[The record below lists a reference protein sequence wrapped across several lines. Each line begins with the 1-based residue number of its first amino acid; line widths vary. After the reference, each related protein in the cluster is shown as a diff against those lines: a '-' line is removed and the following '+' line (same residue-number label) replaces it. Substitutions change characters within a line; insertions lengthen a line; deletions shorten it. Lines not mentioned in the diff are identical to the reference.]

1 MLKRYS
7 LYFFYYFLVTYFIQA
22 IGFNLGCYN
31 GVWNAYDNYLL
42 VFTEVFFVYI
52 LSLFF
57 YNNNILYLIF
67 EYFSNFFFSIYKF
80 IVRKRKLIIRLSLLF
95 SALFFISGYGNYR
108 YIGSASSS
116 LSLVLIITIFLRTLM
131 SILILSEFCFKKN
144 ENIRFFTLSRIDKIL
159 IILSLIMSIT
169 GVTSAIFL
177 AVSGFVLFLYK
188 KINIVLFFIITPGL
202 LLIIISFGYY
212 IKWGENFEFL
222 YFIEYIFDT
231 KYLNYLVSR
240 ISVTFYGHTFLL
252 EESQSIFNLVEILPI
267 QIDNF
272 FYRINYILGNVYD
285 YEKPLFQSINRINY
299 INLANFSIDNNS
311 GVSPGIIPSFKYG
324 FGWFFGLIFSSIY
337 FSFVFKVLNKIGKPS
352 FLFFLLNILFFQSI
366 FKAPLQTLILIDN
379 STITLISYLIFISF
393 IIRSAKIKINN

>member
-22 IGFNLGCYN
+22 IGFNLGYYN
-31 GVWNAYDNYLL
+31 GVWSAYDNYLL

-95 SALFFISGYGNYR
+95 SALFFISGFGNYR

-188 KINIVLFFIITPGL
+188 KINIVLFFIITPVL

-231 KYLNYLVSR
+231 KYLNYLISR
-240 ISVTFYGHTFLL
+240 LSITFYGHTFTLQ
-252 EESQSIFNLVEILPI
+252 ESQSIFNLVEILPI

-285 YEKPLFQSINRINY
+285 YEKPIHQSINRINY
-299 INLANFSIDNNS
+299 LNLAEFTPDDTS

-324 FGWFFGLIFSSIY
+324 FGWLFGLIFSSIY
-337 FSFVFKVLNKIGKPS
+337 FSFVFKVLNKIGKHS
-352 FLFFLLNILFFQSI
+352 FLFLLINILFFQSI
-366 FKAPLQTLILIDN
+366 FKGPLQPIIIIDN
-379 STITLISYLIFISF
+379 SLFTLFSYLVFSSFVLHSHKKIST
-393 IIRSAKIKINN
+393 

>member
-7 LYFFYYFLVTYFIQA
+7 LYFFYYFLVTYFFQA
-22 IGFNLGCYN
+22 IGFNLGYYN
-31 GVWNAYDNYLL
+31 GVWKAYDNYLL

-52 LSLFF
+52 FSLFF

-116 LSLVLIITIFLRTLM
+116 FSLVLIGTIFLRMLI

-188 KINIVLFFIITPGL
+188 KINIVLFSIIIPVL

-231 KYLNYLVSR
+231 KYLNYLISR
-240 ISVTFYGHTFLL
+240 LSITFYGHTFSLQ
-252 EESQSIFNLVEILPI
+252 ESQSIFNLVEILPI

-272 FYRINYILGNVYD
+272 FYRINYILEMFTIMKN
-285 YEKPLFQSINRINY
+285 QY
-299 INLANFSIDNNS
+299 I
-311 GVSPGIIPSFKYG
+311 
-324 FGWFFGLIFSSIY
+324 
-337 FSFVFKVLNKIGKPS
+337 KV
-352 FLFFLLNILFFQSI
+352 
-366 FKAPLQTLILIDN
+366 
-379 STITLISYLIFISF
+379 
-393 IIRSAKIKINN
+393 